1 MLAPNPTSAT
11 VAVQLMHDQHE
22 KIAGTFHLEVVDI
35 YGSKVMSSHISDGFS
50 TLDISHLRQG
60 QYRVVIYTSDLP
72 ISATL
77 NISR

>member
-1 MLAPNPTSAT
+1 MMQGWAQEKEQEPT
-11 VAVQLMHDQHE
+11 
-22 KIAGTFHLEVVDI
+22 
-35 YGSKVMSSHISDGFS
+35 SDGFS
-50 TLDISHLRQG
+50 TLDVSHLRQG